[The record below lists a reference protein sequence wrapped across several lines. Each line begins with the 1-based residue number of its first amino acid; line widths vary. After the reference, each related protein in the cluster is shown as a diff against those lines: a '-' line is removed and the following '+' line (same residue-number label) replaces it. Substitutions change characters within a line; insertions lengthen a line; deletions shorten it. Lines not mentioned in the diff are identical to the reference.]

1 MAVALLALL
10 VATIIGAHVE
20 AGQRSADA
28 LAFVLAVPLTVP
40 YAVHRRWPMPSV
52 AVVLAAFLV
61 FALLGYA
68 AYPGLSVFVMLYGI
82 AAHTDRRQSS
92 ITLALSLAAM
102 IVGLTR
108 QPAHVV
114 TSADVTS
121 SLLALG
127 VAWLAGENLR
137 SRQARWAALEDRA
150 RLLENEREEH
160 DRRAV
165 ADERLRI
172 ARDLHDIVAHAMSV
186 ITVQAATGHHLL
198 DRDPE
203 AARRALA
210 NVETASRD
218 ALVEMRRMLGVLRD
232 DDDEP
237 GSRAPVAGLAGLDE
251 LVRHVRD
258 AGLAVELD
266 VDEPLPV
273 LTPSLDLAAY
283 RIVQEA
289 LTNVIKHGGPVARV
303 ALRGTATD
311 VYIAVSDE
319 GRPGPPTMPQS
330 STGHGLIGMRERVAA
345 HDGDVR
351 AVALSDRGFRVDVR
365 LPLTGAGSRR
375 AALAHGPLA

>member
-1 MAVALLALL
+1 
-10 VATIIGAHVE
+10 
-20 AGQRSADA
+20 
-28 LAFVLAVPLTVP
+28 
-40 YAVHRRWPMPSV
+40 
-52 AVVLAAFLV
+52 
-61 FALLGYA
+61 
-68 AYPGLSVFVMLYGI
+68 
-82 AAHTDRRQSS
+82 
-92 ITLALSLAAM
+92 
-102 IVGLTR
+102 
-108 QPAHVV
+108 
-114 TSADVTS
+114 
-121 SLLALG
+121 
-127 VAWLAGENLR
+127 
-137 SRQARWAALEDRA
+137 
-150 RLLENEREEH
+150 
-160 DRRAV
+160 
-165 ADERLRI
+165 
-172 ARDLHDIVAHAMSV
+172 MSV